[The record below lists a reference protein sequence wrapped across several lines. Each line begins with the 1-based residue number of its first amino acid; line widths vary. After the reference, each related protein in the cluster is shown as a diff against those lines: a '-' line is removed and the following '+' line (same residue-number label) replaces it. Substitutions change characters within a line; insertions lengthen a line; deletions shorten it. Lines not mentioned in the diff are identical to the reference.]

1 MLGCRQKVKSGRSS
15 VDKSKSILKYA
26 KNKVI
31 VAKPGLVIVKTGEL
45 SIFFCLD
52 FGSGFSGL
60 GFSGLGFWVTSIFSK
75 RVNFNLEQHSD
86 WSRINGFSTKM
97 RIRIYLAFKY
107 SKVSP
112 HVGRVPKIIFV

>member
-15 VDKSKSILKYA
+15 VDKSKSFLKYA

-31 VAKPGLVIVKTGEL
+31 VAKPGLVIVKTGE
-45 SIFFCLD
+45 FFM
-52 FGSGFSGL
+52 FGIGIGVFWFGIL
-60 GFSGLGFWVTSIFSK
+60 GWGKLLTSTFSK
-75 RVNFNLEQHSD
+75 RVNFNLEQHFD